1 MEELKKMLLEVLREC
16 KQPEFP
22 PEPVP
27 TRVAAKVL
35 GVEQST
41 VINRMESGELDI
53 GLVFRSKPTKRGQ
66 ASRRSTYISPK
77 KVIRADRVR
86 MERRQA
92 MKRRETEVTEEV
104 EETTGAGVIAPI
116 VATAAAAFT
125 FWWLGKYSTICERD
139 IVGTTITVWCAVVI
153 RIMLWAE
160 KEEAE

>member
-1 MEELKKMLLEVLREC
+1 
-16 KQPEFP
+16 
-22 PEPVP
+22 
-27 TRVAAKVL
+27 
-35 GVEQST
+35 
-41 VINRMESGELDI
+41 
-53 GLVFRSKPTKRGQ
+53 
-66 ASRRSTYISPK
+66 
-77 KVIRADRVR
+77 

-116 VATAAAAFT
+116 VATAAAIFA

-139 IVGTTITVWCAVVI
+139 IVGTAITVWCAVLI